1 MKISRFNEFK
11 DMSDELKYHIENN
24 IPFTKNIFREGS
36 DAFYKLLKEV
46 RELYENNQ
54 IELNTIGFSLAFV
67 NLNKFSKIPVSFI
80 LSSYCLAKYVRLINI
95 QRISYYKIKIKK
107 YSEFII
113 QESTSLDAEKA
124 KEASK
129 NIGIDLTMSQKNDKI
144 DLTKYG
150 KDIE

>member
-1 MKISRFNEFK
+1 MEVGI
-11 DMSDELKYHIENN
+11 DL
-24 IPFTKNIFREGS
+24 TK
-36 DAFYKLLKEV
+36 
-46 RELYENNQ
+46 
-54 IELNTIGFSLAFV
+54 T
-67 NLNKFSKIPVSFI
+67 
-80 LSSYCLAKYVRLINI
+80 
-95 QRISYYKIKIKK
+95 KIKK

-113 QESTSLDAEKA
+113 QESTSSDVEKA

>member
-1 MKISRFNEFK
+1 M
-11 DMSDELKYHIENN
+11 
-24 IPFTKNIFREGS
+24 
-36 DAFYKLLKEV
+36 EV
-46 RELYENNQ
+46 GIDL
-54 IELNTIGFSLAFV
+54 T
-67 NLNKFSKIPVSFI
+67 
-80 LSSYCLAKYVRLINI
+80 
-95 QRISYYKIKIKK
+95 KIKIKK